1 MDRENIMA
9 KILDQKDFAQLLVK
23 NNRATDRMDFA
34 QHRSPLQQKL
44 RRKLLIKMGKSLLT
58 DKL

>member
-9 KILDQKDFAQLLVK
+9 KNLDQKDFAQLLVK

-34 QHRSPLQQKL
+34 QHRSSLQQKL
-44 RRKLLIKMGKSLLT
+44 RRKLLIKIGKSLLI